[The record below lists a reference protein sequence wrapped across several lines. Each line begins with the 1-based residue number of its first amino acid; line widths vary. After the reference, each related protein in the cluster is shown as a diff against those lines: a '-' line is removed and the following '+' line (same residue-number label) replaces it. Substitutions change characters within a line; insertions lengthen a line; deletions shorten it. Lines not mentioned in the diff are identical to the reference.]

1 MSTEPQWSAL
11 LRELYGDDAAYHDR
25 IAAILDVHRAGDDR
39 HSVRWSEQDAWVI
52 SYPDQFRRDGE
63 RPLATL
69 ADMYSAR
76 LRPFVNGLHVLP
88 FFPWTSD
95 DGYSVS
101 DYSQVDEAY
110 GTWSDIESLGADAR
124 LMVDAVVNHMSADS
138 EWFRRWQADDPEYR
152 EFFRTADP
160 DADLSNVVRA
170 REHPLLTPFE
180 TASGT
185 SWVWTTFSAD
195 QVDLNFAN
203 PEVLARITEVLLGYA
218 AHGASM
224 IRLDAI
230 CFLWK
235 DEATPSIHLPQTHL
249 VVQFLRACLDVTY
262 PDVGLISE
270 TNVPHAENVSYLGNG
285 TVPEAQAVY
294 QFTLPPLVLYS
305 YLTGDATLLAAWARN
320 LDPPPARTT
329 FLNFLAS
336 HDGVG
341 VRPLEGILPLSEV
354 IRMADAV
361 RSRGGLVNSRKL
373 PTGESSPYE
382 LNATWYDMVRG
393 DSDGDDALERH
404 LGSHA
409 IMLAMRGIPAIYVHS
424 LFASS
429 NDHAGVAASGAARSI
444 NRHKFDP
451 VEDLEAEL
459 DDATSRAARCLQ
471 AMHELIE
478 TRSGQAAFH
487 PDVPQRIV
495 DTPANVVGVD
505 RYRDGDPAVR
515 VYVNVS
521 GEDTV
526 IADSGDVLL
535 GRRATVNA
543 GSITLGPWGQ
553 AWVRQ

>member
-1 MSTEPQWSAL
+1 MTTEPQWSAL
-11 LRELYGDDAAYHDR
+11 LRELYGDVAAPYDR
-25 IAAILDVHRAGDDR
+25 IETILDAHAAADR
-39 HSVRWSEQDAWVI
+39 HDVQWSEQDAWVI
-52 SYPDQFRRDGE
+52 SYPDQFRRAGE
-63 RPLATL
+63 PPLATL
-69 ADMYSAR
+69 GDLYTRR
-76 LRPFVNGLHVLP
+76 LRQFVNGIHILP

-101 DYSQVDEAY
+101 DYAQVDEAY
-110 GTWSDIESLGADAR
+110 GTWDDIESLGSEAR
-124 LMVDAVVNHMSADS
+124 IMVDAVVNHMSAQS

-160 DADLSNVVRA
+160 NADLSNVVRA

-180 TASGT
+180 TAGGT
-185 SWVWTTFSAD
+185 RWVWTTFSAD

-235 DEATPSIHLPQTHL
+235 DEATPSIHLPQTHK
-249 VVQFLRACLDVTY
+249 VVQFLRACLDITY

-270 TNVPHAENVSYLGNG
+270 TNVPHAENISYLGNG
-285 TVPEAQAVY
+285 SVPEAQAVY
-294 QFTLPPLVLYS
+294 QFTLPPLVFYS
-305 YLTGDATLLAAWARN
+305 YLAGDATLLADWARN
-320 LDPPPARTT
+320 LDPPPAKTT

-354 IRMADAV
+354 NRMADAV
-361 RSRGGLVNSRKL
+361 RSRGGLVNSRTL

-393 DSDGDDALERH
+393 DSGGDDALERH

-424 LFASS
+424 FFASS
-429 NDHAGVAASGAARSI
+429 NDYAGVAATGAARSI

-451 VEDLEAEL
+451 VEDLLQEL
-459 DDATSRAARCLQ
+459 DDADSRAARCLN
-471 AMHELIE
+471 AMAELLE
-478 TRSGQAAFH
+478 TRREQPAFH

-495 DTPANVVGVD
+495 DTPATVLGVE
-505 RYRDGDPAVR
+505 RYQENGTAVR

-521 GEDTV
+521 GNDAA
-526 IADSGDVLL
+526 IADSGDLL
-535 GRRATVNA
+535 LARRADVSGET
-543 GSITLGPWGQ
+543 ITLGPWGQ
-553 AWVRQ
+553 AWVRR